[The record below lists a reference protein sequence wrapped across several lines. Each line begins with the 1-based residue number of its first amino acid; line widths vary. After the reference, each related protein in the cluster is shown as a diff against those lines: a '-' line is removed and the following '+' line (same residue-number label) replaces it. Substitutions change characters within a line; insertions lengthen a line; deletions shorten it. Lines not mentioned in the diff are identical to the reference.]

1 MSKLENAIL
10 HALILQVVL
19 LGRNI
24 VRQTDKLN
32 SYGTAR
38 SEALNSHSQR
48 QIYHTVNR
56 LRSFLSCSHSVRR
69 SPCHPVIPSSHHLI
83 ILTLGSTGLLCR
95 QKYCKHV
102 NMIFQNY
109 LQTAELK
116 YLFIKQ
122 AKILESPWK
131 DRLLMETQEENQDPE
146 VSIIPLVSFV
156 PNLYIDPLEQH
167 RFFPTLM
174 RGILSEEIIIF
185 QIVLFI
191 LGKRSRSDDGLGI
204 FNIMR
209 PRYG

>member
-1 MSKLENAIL
+1 
-10 HALILQVVL
+10 
-19 LGRNI
+19 
-24 VRQTDKLN
+24 
-32 SYGTAR
+32 
-38 SEALNSHSQR
+38 
-48 QIYHTVNR
+48 
-56 LRSFLSCSHSVRR
+56 
-69 SPCHPVIPSSHHLI
+69 
-83 ILTLGSTGLLCR
+83 
-95 QKYCKHV
+95 
-102 NMIFQNY
+102 MIFQNY

-131 DRLLMETQEENQDPE
+131 DRLLMETQEENQDPD

-167 RFFPTLM
+167 RFLPTLM
-174 RGILSEEIIIF
+174 RGILSEEIVIF